1 MFINDIPAGE
11 RGKAVLLT
19 ADARLIEAAA
29 ALSGGTDIVVIQ
41 DHSGVVQ
48 GVVTKTDVVK
58 QMSVCNGSICQCPV
72 SAVMIADVI
81 TCQGSD
87 HLKDVSLQ
95 MKAMNLKNILLVD
108 DQNHFLGLLT
118 SRSIL
123 RTLLGDALHEE
134 DQLVDYVSG
143 IGVAEYGAQG
153 DTVRGDRTDVRAQ
166 HPAAAKD
173 RALEGGTRRDAVGKC
188 PEGEA

>member
-1 MFINDIPAGE
+1 MFINDIPEEE
-11 RGKAVLLT
+11 RTKAVLLT

-29 ALSGGTDIVVIQ
+29 ALSAGTDIVVVVQ
-41 DHSGVVQ
+41 NHSGVVQ

-58 QMSVCNGSICQCPV
+58 QMSVCNGSACQCPV

-87 HLKDVSLQ
+87 LLKDVSLQ
-95 MKAMNLKNILLVD
+95 MKAMNLKNIVLVD
-108 DQNHFLGLLT
+108 DHNHPLGLLT
-118 SRSIL
+118 ARSIL

-143 IGVAEYGAQG
+143 IGY
-153 DTVRGDRTDVRAQ
+153 R
-166 HPAAAKD
+166 
-173 RALEGGTRRDAVGKC
+173 
-188 PEGEA
+188 